1 MEADADRTNKKI
13 TTVCAGRIIA
23 RLHFRLA
30 SGGKVRTLALTF
42 YTMQSLW
49 NDTEAATFG
58 TDPLGQ
64 RVYTSRLLGRNPE
77 LVLHGGGNTS
87 VKVDEKDFFGDSV
100 SLCYVKGSGWD
111 LATIEREGFAPVRM
125 SALLKMAELPAM
137 TDADMVLQQRA
148 AMTNPNAPAASIEAI
163 LHAILPFKFVDHSH
177 ANAISALT
185 CSENGEQRVA
195 ECFGKR
201 VLVLPYVMPGF
212 VLAKQVNEVLKT
224 RDLRKEG
231 IEGIVLLKHG
241 LFTFA
246 DDAKASYE
254 KHIELVTLAEAWLL
268 KRSAGLQPASLPL
281 RAEVPRSID
290 LLALAQIRKAVS
302 VKRGFPQI
310 ARLLNAPD
318 QVAYSGIGDAATR
331 GPLTPDHSI
340 RTKRVPAV
348 IGEDIESGV
357 QKFAD
362 DYSAYFKRHAKAETM
377 LDPAPRFALWQG
389 NGIVCFGDTVKD
401 ANIVADIATHTAK
414 TVALGEATGGWSPL
428 SEQDI
433 FAIEYW
439 ELEQAKLRKGPS
451 RKVHQGK
458 VALVTGCAAGI
469 GFAIAESLA
478 EQGAQVIGLDI
489 DKEITGI
496 MKKIGAIGIVVNL
509 TEDQPV
515 TDAINFAVR
524 EFGGI
529 DIVVSNAGIFPKND
543 YLDVM
548 AQTDWERT
556 IMINLTSHQKLMSK
570 VIPFVKQGIDA
581 SIIFVGSRNFK
592 APGPGASAYSCSKA
606 ALTQLCRVAALELAP
621 HKVRVNIVHP
631 DAVFDTKLWT
641 PEALQKSAA
650 RYGMTV
656 EEYKTKNL
664 MKVEIKS
671 KDIGNMVSAMA
682 SPLFAKVTGA
692 QIPVDGG
699 NDRVI

>member
-1 MEADADRTNKKI
+1 
-13 TTVCAGRIIA
+13 
-23 RLHFRLA
+23 
-30 SGGKVRTLALTF
+30 
-42 YTMQSLW
+42 MQSLW

-58 TDPLGQ
+58 TDLLGQ
-64 RVYTSRLLGRNPE
+64 RVYTSRLLGRNPA

-87 VKVDEKDFFGDSV
+87 VKVTEQDFFGDSV
-100 SLCYVKGSGWD
+100 EICYVKGSGWD
-111 LATIEREGFAPVRM
+111 LTTIERAGFSPVRM
-125 SALLKMAELPAM
+125 AALLKMSQLATMSDE
-137 TDADMVLQQRA
+137 DMVLQQRA

-163 LHAILPFKFVDHSH
+163 LHAILPFRFVDHSH

-185 CSENGEQRVA
+185 CAADGEARTK
-195 ECFGKR
+195 ELFGKR

-212 VLAKQVNEVLKT
+212 MLAKQVFEVLQKT
-224 RDLRKEG
+224 DLRQEG

-254 KHIELVTLAEAWLL
+254 KHIELVTMAEEYLVKKVKADAV
-268 KRSAGLQPASLPL
+268 KAVAS
-281 RAEVPRSID
+281 ED
-290 LLALAQIRKAVS
+290 LMALAKLRQVVSKA
-302 VKRGFPQI
+302 RGFPQI
-310 ARLLNAPD
+310 ARLNASPEAVGYANLPN
-318 QVAYSGIGDAATR
+318 VADFGTR

-340 RTKRVPAV
+340 RTKRAPAF
-348 IGEDIESGV
+348 ISEDIDASV

-362 DYSAYFKRHAKAETM
+362 DYAAYFNRHAKSQTM
-377 LDPAPRFALWQG
+377 LDAAPRFAIWPG
-389 NGIVCFGDTVKD
+389 KGIVSFGDTLKD
-401 ANIVADIATHTAK
+401 AKIVFDIAESTAA
-414 TVALGEATGGWSPL
+414 TVQLGESVGGWEPL
-428 SEQDI
+428 PEKDI
-433 FAIEYW
+433 FEIEYW
-439 ELEQAKLRKGPS
+439 DLEQAKLRKGPA

-478 EQGAQVIGLDI
+478 EQGAQVVGLDI
-489 DKEITGI
+489 DKDIPAI
-496 MKKIGAIGIVVNL
+496 MAKIGGIGIVVNL
-509 TEDQPV
+509 TDDQPV
-515 TDAINFAVR
+515 QDAIDFTVR

-543 YLDVM
+543 HLDMM
-548 AQTDWERT
+548 AQSDWDRT
-556 IMINLTSHQKLMSK
+556 LMINLTSHQKLMNK

-621 HKVRVNIVHP
+621 HKIRVNIVHP

-641 PEALQKSAA
+641 PEALLKSAT
-650 RYGMTV
+650 RYNMTV

>member
-1 MEADADRTNKKI
+1 
-13 TTVCAGRIIA
+13 
-23 RLHFRLA
+23 
-30 SGGKVRTLALTF
+30 
-42 YTMQSLW
+42 MQSLW
-49 NDTEAATFG
+49 NDTEAASFG
-58 TDPLGQ
+58 TDLLGQ
-64 RVYTSRLLGRNPE
+64 RVYTSRLLGRNPA

-87 VKVDEKDFFGDSV
+87 VKVTEQDYFGDSV
-100 SLCYVKGSGWD
+100 EICYVKGSGWD
-111 LATIEREGFAPVRM
+111 LATIERTGFSPVRM
-125 SALLKMAELPAM
+125 AALLKMSQLPTM
-137 TDADMVLQQRA
+137 TDEDMVLQQRA
-148 AMTNPNAPAASIEAI
+148 AMTSPNAPAASIEAI

-185 CSENGEQRVA
+185 CAQDGEARTQ
-195 ECFGKR
+195 ELFGSK
-201 VLVLPYVMPGF
+201 VIVLPYVMPGF
-212 VLAKQVNEVLKT
+212 VLAKQVFEVLQKT
-224 RDLRKEG
+224 DLRKEG

-254 KHIELVTLAEAWLL
+254 KHIELVTKAEEFLAGRAGVSPSQGDAGILPAKENLL
-268 KRSAGLQPASLPL
+268 SLAKL
-281 RAEVPRSID
+281 R
-290 LLALAQIRKAVS
+290 QAVS
-302 VKRGFPQI
+302 KLRGFPQI
-310 ARLLNAPD
+310 ARLNASPEAVGYANLPN
-318 QVAYSGIGDAATR
+318 VAEFGSR

-340 RTKRVPAV
+340 RTKRAPAF
-348 IGEDIESGV
+348 IGEDIDASV
-357 QKFAD
+357 QKFAA
-362 DYSAYFKRHAKAETM
+362 DYAAYFNRHAKGQTM
-377 LDPAPRFALWQG
+377 LDVAPRFAIWPG
-389 NGIVCFGDTVKD
+389 KGIVSFGDTLKD
-401 ANIVADIATHTAK
+401 AKIVFDIAESTAA
-414 TVALGEATGGWSPL
+414 TVQLGESIGGWEPL
-428 SEQDI
+428 PEKDI
-433 FAIEYW
+433 FDIEYW
-439 ELEQAKLRKGPS
+439 DLEQAKLRKGPA

-478 EQGAQVIGLDI
+478 EQGAQVVGLDI
-489 DKEITGI
+489 DKEIPDI

-515 TDAINFAVR
+515 QDAIDFTVR

-543 YLDVM
+543 ALDVM
-548 AQTDWERT
+548 AQTDWDRT
-556 IMINLTSHQKLMSK
+556 LMINLTSHQKLMNK
-570 VIPFVKQGIDA
+570 VIPYVKHSVDG

-621 HKVRVNIVHP
+621 WKIRVNTVHP

-641 PEALQKSAA
+641 PEALAKSAA
-650 RYGMTV
+650 RYNMTV

-664 MKVEIKS
+664 MKVEIRS
-671 KDIGNMVSAMA
+671 KDIGNMVAAMA

>member
-1 MEADADRTNKKI
+1 
-13 TTVCAGRIIA
+13 
-23 RLHFRLA
+23 
-30 SGGKVRTLALTF
+30 
-42 YTMQSLW
+42 MQSLW
-49 NDTEAATFG
+49 NDTEAAIFG
-58 TDPLGQ
+58 TDALGQ
-64 RVYTSRLLGRNPE
+64 RVYSSRLLGRSPE

-87 VKVDEKDFFGDSV
+87 VKVVEKDYFGEDV
-100 SLCYVKGSGWD
+100 DLCYVKGSGWD
-111 LATIEREGFAPVRM
+111 LATIERGGFAPVRM
-125 SALLKMAELPAM
+125 EALLKMAKLPSM
-137 TDADMVLQQRA
+137 SDEDMVLQQRA
-148 AMTNPNAPAASIEAI
+148 AMTSPNAPAASIEAI
-163 LHAILPFKFVDHSH
+163 LHAILPFQFVDHSH

-185 CSENGEQRVA
+185 CAADGEARTK
-195 ECFGKR
+195 ELFGKR

-212 VLAKQVNEVLKT
+212 VLARQVFEVLQNT
-224 RDLRKEG
+224 DLRQEG

-254 KHIELVTLAEAWLL
+254 KHIELVTLAEAFLAE
-268 KRSAGLQPASLPL
+268 KSVAGIPAGKPPATS
-281 RAEVPRSID
+281 
-290 LLALAQIRKAVS
+290 LLALAQLRQLVCKT
-302 VKRGFPQI
+302 RGFPQI
-310 ARLLNAPD
+310 ARLSTSEAALT
-318 QVAYSGIGDAATR
+318 YSSLPNIADCATR

-340 RTKRVPAV
+340 RTKRIPVVLGDDHAA
-348 IGEDIESGV
+348 SV

-362 DYSAYFKRHAKAETM
+362 DYTAYFTRHASGQTM
-377 LDPAPRFALWQG
+377 LDPAPRFAIWPG
-389 NGIVCFGDTVKD
+389 AGIVSFGDTLKD
-401 ANIVADIATHTAK
+401 AKIVADIAESTAA
-414 TVALGEATGGWSPL
+414 TVTLAERTGGWSPL
-428 SEQDI
+428 SEKDI
-433 FAIEYW
+433 FDIEYW
-439 ELEQAKLRKGPS
+439 DLEQAKLRKGPA

-478 EQGAQVIGLDI
+478 EQGAQVVGLDI
-489 DKEITGI
+489 DKEIPAI
-496 MKKIGAIGIVVNL
+496 MAKIGAIGIVVNL

-515 TDAINFAVR
+515 QDAIDFTVR

-543 YLDVM
+543 ALDVM
-548 AQTDWERT
+548 AQNDWDRT
-556 IMINLTSHQKLMSK
+556 IAINLTSHQKLMNK
-570 VIPFVKQGIDA
+570 VIPYVKHSPDG

-621 HKVRVNIVHP
+621 WKIRVNIVHP

-641 PEALQKSAA
+641 PEALAKSAA
-650 RYGMTV
+650 RYNMTV

-664 MKVEIKS
+664 MKVEIRS
-671 KDIGNMVSAMA
+671 KDIGNMVAAMA

>member
-1 MEADADRTNKKI
+1 
-13 TTVCAGRIIA
+13 
-23 RLHFRLA
+23 
-30 SGGKVRTLALTF
+30 
-42 YTMQSLW
+42 
-49 NDTEAATFG
+49 
-58 TDPLGQ
+58 
-64 RVYTSRLLGRNPE
+64 LLGRNPE

-87 VKVDEKDFFGDSV
+87 VKIEERDYFGDPV

-137 TDADMVLQQRA
+137 TDPDMVTQQRV
-148 AMTNPNAPAASIEAI
+148 AMTNPAAPAASVEAI
-163 LHAILPFKFVDHSH
+163 LHAVLPFRFVDHTH

-185 CSENGEQRVA
+185 CHPDAEARVK
-195 ECFGKR
+195 EVYGKR
-201 VLVLPYVMPGF
+201 VLMVPYVMPGF
-212 VLAKQVNEVLKT
+212 VLAKAIYAMIKG

-231 IEGIVLLKHG
+231 IEGMVLLKHG
-241 LFTFA
+241 IFTFD
-246 DDAKASYE
+246 DDARKSYE
-254 KHIELVTLAEAWLL
+254 KMIELVTLAEEWLSKRSGKAKPASAEAKQDFIGLAKLRRIVSL
-268 KRSAGLQPASLPL
+268 KRGVPQIAKLDDSALAAGYASLP
-281 RAEVPRSID
+281 
-290 LLALAQIRKAVS
+290 
-302 VKRGFPQI
+302 G
-310 ARLLNAPD
+310 
-318 QVAYSGIGDAATR
+318 VADFGTR

-340 RTKRVPAV
+340 RTKRAPVV
-348 IGEDIESGV
+348 VGEDMEASV

-362 DYSAYFKRHAKAETM
+362 EYAAYFKKHAKGETM
-377 LDPAPRFALWQG
+377 LDPAPRFALWPG
-389 NGIVCFGDTVKD
+389 HGVVSFGDTLKD
-401 ANIVADIATHTAK
+401 AKIVQDISQHTAG
-414 TVALGEATGGWSPL
+414 TVQLAEKVGRWDPL
-428 SEQDI
+428 PEKDI
-433 FAIEYW
+433 FEIEYW
-439 ELEQAKLRKGPS
+439 DLEQAKLRKGPA

-478 EQGAQVIGLDI
+478 EQGAQVVGLDI
-489 DKEITGI
+489 DKDIPSI
-496 MKKIGAIGIVVNL
+496 MQKIGGIGIVVNL

-515 TDAINFAVR
+515 QDAINFTVR

-529 DIVVSNAGIFPKND
+529 DIVVSNAGIFPKNEH
-543 YLDVM
+543 LDVM
-548 AQTDWERT
+548 AQSDWDRT
-556 IMINLTSHQKLMSK
+556 ISINLTSHQKLMHK
-570 VIPFVKQGIDA
+570 VIPFVKEGLDA

-641 PEALQKSAA
+641 PEALERSAA

-671 KDIGNMVSAMA
+671 KDIGNMVAAMA
-682 SPLFAKVTGA
+682 SPLFGKVTGA

>member
-1 MEADADRTNKKI
+1 
-13 TTVCAGRIIA
+13 
-23 RLHFRLA
+23 
-30 SGGKVRTLALTF
+30 
-42 YTMQSLW
+42 MQSLW
-49 NDTEAATFG
+49 NDQEAATFG
-58 TDPLGQ
+58 TDLLGQ
-64 RVYTSRLLGRNPE
+64 RVYTSRLLGKNPA

-87 VKVDEKDFFGDSV
+87 VKVTEKDYFGDSV
-100 SLCYVKGSGWD
+100 DICYVKGSGWD

-125 SALLKMAELPAM
+125 AALLKMAQLPTM
-137 TDADMVLQQRA
+137 TDEDMVLQQRA

-185 CSENGEQRVA
+185 CAADGEKRTQ
-195 ECFGKR
+195 ELFGKK

-212 VLAKQVNEVLKT
+212 ILAKQVFEVLQKT
-224 RDLRKEG
+224 DLRKEG

-254 KHIELVTLAEAWLL
+254 KHIELVTKAEAYLAS
-268 KRSAGLQPASLPL
+268 KSANPVNPVT
-281 RAEVPRSID
+281 EVKTD
-290 LLALAQIRKAVS
+290 LLALAKLRQLVS
-302 VKRGFPQI
+302 KTRGFSQI
-310 ARLLNAPD
+310 ARL
-318 QVAYSGIGDAATR
+318 STSEAALTYAALPNIADCGAR

-340 RTKRVPAV
+340 RTKRIPAV
-348 IGEDIESGV
+348 LGDDHAASIQTFAASYES
-357 QKFAD
+357 
-362 DYSAYFKRHAKAETM
+362 YFKAHANGQTM
-377 LDPAPRFALWQG
+377 LDAAPRFAVWPG
-389 NGIVCFGDTVKD
+389 NGIVSFGDTLKD
-401 ANIVADIATHTAK
+401 AKIVADIAESTAA
-414 TVALGEATGGWSPL
+414 TVALGERTGGWAPL
-428 SEQDI
+428 SEKDI
-433 FAIEYW
+433 FDIEYW
-439 ELEQAKLRKGPS
+439 DLEQAKLRKGPA

-478 EQGAQVIGLDI
+478 EQGAQVVGLDI
-489 DKEITGI
+489 DKEIPQI
-496 MKKIGAIGIVVNL
+496 MAKIGAIGIVVNL

-515 TDAINFAVR
+515 QDAIDFTVR

-543 YLDVM
+543 ALDVM
-548 AQTDWERT
+548 AQIDWDRT
-556 IMINLTSHQKLMSK
+556 IMINLTSHQKLMNK
-570 VIPFVKQGIDA
+570 VIPFVKHSPDG

-621 HKVRVNIVHP
+621 WKIRVNIVHP

-641 PEALQKSAA
+641 PEALAKSAA
-650 RYGMTV
+650 RYNMTI

-664 MKVEIKS
+664 MKVEIRS
-671 KDIGNMVSAMA
+671 KDIGNMVAAMA

>member
-1 MEADADRTNKKI
+1 
-13 TTVCAGRIIA
+13 
-23 RLHFRLA
+23 
-30 SGGKVRTLALTF
+30 
-42 YTMQSLW
+42 MQSLW

-58 TDPLGQ
+58 TDPLGL

-87 VKVDEKDFFGDSV
+87 VKVTEKDYFGDDV
-100 SLCYVKGSGWD
+100 EICYVKGSGWD
-111 LATIEREGFAPVRM
+111 LATIERAGFAPVRM
-125 SALLKMAELPAM
+125 DALLKMSRLPSM
-137 TDADMVLQQRA
+137 SDEDMVLQQRA

-185 CSENGEQRVA
+185 CAGDGEARTR
-195 ECFGKR
+195 EIFGKR

-212 VLAKQVNEVLKT
+212 VLARQVFEVLQGA
-224 RDLRKEG
+224 DLRKDG
-231 IEGIVLLKHG
+231 IEGIVLMKHG

-246 DDAKASYE
+246 DEAKASYE
-254 KHIELVTLAEAWLL
+254 KHIELVTLAEEYLA
-268 KRSAGLQPASLPL
+268 KKAGPSAATAPQAGKP
-281 RAEVPRSID
+281 D
-290 LLALAQIRKAVS
+290 LMALAKIRQIVS
-302 VKRGFPQI
+302 KTRGFPQI
-310 ARLLNAPD
+310 ARLSTSDAAL
-318 QVAYSGIGDAATR
+318 AYSSLPNIAECGAR

-340 RTKRVPAV
+340 RTKRIPAV
-348 IGEDIESGV
+348 LGDDHTASI

-362 DYSAYFKRHAKAETM
+362 DYAAYFTRHASGQTM
-377 LDPAPRFALWQG
+377 LDPAPRFAIWPGQG
-389 NGIVCFGDTVKD
+389 VVSFGDTLKD
-401 ANIVADIATHTAK
+401 ARIVADIAESTAA
-414 TVALGEATGGWSPL
+414 TVALAERTGGWVPL
-428 SEQDI
+428 GEKEI
-433 FAIEYW
+433 FDIEYW
-439 ELEQAKLRKGPS
+439 DLEQAKLRKGPA

-478 EQGAQVIGLDI
+478 EQGAQVVGLDI
-489 DKEITGI
+489 DKDIPSI
-496 MKKIGAIGIVVNL
+496 MAKIGAIGIVVNL

-515 TDAINFAVR
+515 QDAIDFTVR

-543 YLDVM
+543 NLDVM
-548 AQTDWERT
+548 AQGDWDRT
-556 IMINLTSHQKLMSK
+556 ISINLTSHQKLMNK
-570 VIPFVKQGIDA
+570 VIPYLKQGVDG

-621 HKVRVNIVHP
+621 WKIRVNIVHP

-641 PEALQKSAA
+641 PEALAKSAA
-650 RYGMTV
+650 RYNMTV

-664 MKVEIKS
+664 MKVEIRS

-682 SPLFAKVTGA
+682 GPLFAKVTGA

>member
-1 MEADADRTNKKI
+1 
-13 TTVCAGRIIA
+13 
-23 RLHFRLA
+23 
-30 SGGKVRTLALTF
+30 
-42 YTMQSLW
+42 MQSLW
-49 NDTEAATFG
+49 NDQEAATFG

-64 RVYTSRLLGRNPE
+64 RVYASRLLGRNPA

-87 VKVDEKDFFGDSV
+87 VKVTEKDYFGDQV
-100 SLCYVKGSGWD
+100 ELCYVKGSGWD
-111 LATIEREGFAPVRM
+111 LATIERAGFSPVRM
-125 SALLKMAELPAM
+125 EALIKMSKLATM
-137 TDADMVLQQRA
+137 SDGDMVLQQRA

-185 CSENGEQRVA
+185 CAKDGEARTK
-195 ECFGKR
+195 ELFGKR

-212 VLAKQVNEVLKT
+212 VLARQVHEVLQGT
-224 RDLRKEG
+224 DLRKEG
-231 IEGIVLLKHG
+231 IEGIVLLRHG

-254 KHIELVTLAEAWLL
+254 KHIDLVTMAEEYLAKKGA
-268 KRSAGLQPASLPL
+268 KPAQ
-281 RAEVPRSID
+281 ADANED
-290 LLALAQIRKAVS
+290 LMALAKLRKAVS
-302 VKRGFPQI
+302 KARGFAQI
-310 ARLLNAPD
+310 ARLNASSNAVGYANIAN
-318 QVAYSGIGDAATR
+318 VADFGTR

-340 RTKRVPAV
+340 RTKRAPAF
-348 IGEDIESGV
+348 IGADIDASV

-362 DYSAYFKRHAKAETM
+362 NYAAYFNRHAKGQTM
-377 LDPAPRFALWQG
+377 LDPAPRFAIWPGQ
-389 NGIVCFGDTVKD
+389 GIVSFGDTLKD
-401 ANIVADIATHTAK
+401 AKVVADIAESTAA
-414 TVALGEATGGWSPL
+414 TVQLGESTGGWAPL
-428 SEQDI
+428 DEKDI
-433 FAIEYW
+433 FEIEYW
-439 ELEQAKLRKGPS
+439 DLEQAKLRKGPA

-478 EQGAQVIGLDI
+478 EQGAQVVGLDI
-489 DKEITGI
+489 DKDIPAI
-496 MKKIGAIGIVVNL
+496 MAKIGAAGIVVNL

-515 TDAINFAVR
+515 QDAIDFTVR

-543 YLDVM
+543 NLDVM
-548 AQTDWERT
+548 AQTDWDRT
-556 IMINLTSHQKLMSK
+556 IMINLTSHQKLMNK
-570 VIPFVKQGIDA
+570 VIPFVKQGVDA
-581 SIIFVGSRNFK
+581 SITFVGSRNFK

-641 PEALQKSAA
+641 PEALQKSAV

-656 EEYKTKNL
+656 DEYKTKNL

>member
-1 MEADADRTNKKI
+1 
-13 TTVCAGRIIA
+13 
-23 RLHFRLA
+23 
-30 SGGKVRTLALTF
+30 
-42 YTMQSLW
+42 MQSLW

-64 RVYTSRLLGRNPE
+64 RVYTSRLLGRNPA

-87 VKVDEKDFFGDSV
+87 VKVDEKDFFGEPV

-111 LATIEREGFAPVRM
+111 LATIERAGFAPVRM
-125 SALLKMAELPAM
+125 EALIKMSKLATM
-137 TDADMVLQQRA
+137 SDSDMVLQQRA
-148 AMTNPNAPAASIEAI
+148 AMTDPNAPAASIEAI

-185 CSENGEQRVA
+185 CAADGEARVK
-195 ECFGKR
+195 EVFGKR

-212 VLAKQVNEVLKT
+212 VLAKQVHEAMTKA
-224 RDLRKEG
+224 DLRKDG

-254 KHIELVTLAEAWLL
+254 KHIELVTLAEDWLSKVARVSDAQPPVEAQPDL
-268 KRSAGLQPASLPL
+268 TGLATM
-281 RAEVPRSID
+281 RR
-290 LLALAQIRKAVS
+290 AVS
-302 VKRGFPQI
+302 KERGVPVI
-310 ARLLNAPD
+310 AKLNASPD
-318 QVAYSGIGDAATR
+318 AVAYSARLGVADHGCR

-340 RTKRVPAV
+340 RTKRIPAV
-348 IGEDIESGV
+348 IESGNIAGSIS
-357 QKFAD
+357 KYAD
-362 DYSAYFKRHAKAETM
+362 DYRAYFERNKSDGHTM
-377 LDPAPRFALWQG
+377 LDPAPRFVIWPGQG
-389 NGIVCFGDTVKD
+389 IASFGASKPEAGI
-401 ANIVADIATHTAK
+401 IADIAEATHQ
-414 TVALGEATGGWSPL
+414 TVALAERVGKWEPL
-428 SEQDI
+428 SEKDI
-433 FAIEYW
+433 FEIEYW
-439 ELEQAKLRKGPS
+439 ELEQAKLKKGPA

-478 EQGAQVIGLDI
+478 EQGAQVVGLDI
-489 DKEITGI
+489 DKDIPEI
-496 MKKIGAIGIVVNL
+496 MKKIGGIGIVVNL
-509 TEDQPV
+509 TEDKPV
-515 TDAINFAVR
+515 QDAIEFTVR

-543 YLDVM
+543 NLDVM
-548 AQTDWERT
+548 AQTDWDRT
-556 IMINLTSHQKLMSK
+556 ISINLTSHQKLMNK
-570 VIPFVKQGIDA
+570 VIPFVKLGIDA

-641 PEALQKSAA
+641 PEALEKSAA
-650 RYGMTV
+650 RYGMAV
-656 EEYKTKNL
+656 DEYKTKNL

-671 KDIGNMVSAMA
+671 KDIGNMVAAMA

>member
-1 MEADADRTNKKI
+1 
-13 TTVCAGRIIA
+13 
-23 RLHFRLA
+23 
-30 SGGKVRTLALTF
+30 
-42 YTMQSLW
+42 MQSLW
-49 NDTEAATFG
+49 NDQEAATFG
-58 TDPLGQ
+58 TDLLGQ
-64 RVYTSRLLGRNPE
+64 RVYTSRLLGRNPA

-87 VKVDEKDFFGDSV
+87 VKVTEQDFFGDSV
-100 SLCYVKGSGWD
+100 DLCYVKGSGWD
-111 LATIEREGFAPVRM
+111 LATIERAGFSPVRM
-125 SALLKMAELPAM
+125 AALLKMSQLATMSDE
-137 TDADMVLQQRA
+137 DMVLQQRA

-163 LHAILPFKFVDHSH
+163 LHAILPFRFVDHSH

-185 CSENGEQRVA
+185 CAADGEARVK
-195 ECFGKR
+195 ELYGKR
-201 VLVLPYVMPGF
+201 VIIVPYVMPGF
-212 VLAKQVNEVLKT
+212 ILAKTIAELIAG
-224 RDLRKEG
+224 RDLKKEG
-231 IEGIVLLKHG
+231 IQGMVLLKHG
-241 LFTFA
+241 LFTFD
-246 DDAKASYE
+246 DDARKSYE
-254 KHIELVTLAEAWLL
+254 LHIEMVTMAEEYLE
-268 KRSAGLQPASLPL
+268 RSAGTLARSSERTGVSALPS
-281 RAEVPRSID
+281 ED
-290 LLALAQIRKAVS
+290 LMALAKLRQAVS
-302 VKRGFPQI
+302 KVRGVPQI
-310 ARLLNAPD
+310 ARINASPEAVGYANLPN
-318 QVAYSGIGDAATR
+318 VAEFGTR

-340 RTKRVPAV
+340 RTKRAPAF
-348 IGEDIESGV
+348 IGEDIDASV

-362 DYSAYFKRHAKAETM
+362 DYAAYFNRHAKGQTM
-377 LDPAPRFALWQG
+377 LDPAPRFAIWPG
-389 NGIVCFGDTVKD
+389 KGIVSFGDTLKD
-401 ANIVADIATHTAK
+401 AKIVADIAESTAA
-414 TVALGEATGGWSPL
+414 TVQLGERVGGWEPL
-428 SEQDI
+428 PEKDI
-433 FAIEYW
+433 FEIEYW
-439 ELEQAKLRKGPS
+439 DLEQAKLRKGPA

-478 EQGAQVIGLDI
+478 EQGAQVVGLDI
-489 DKEITGI
+489 DKDIPEI
-496 MKKIGAIGIVVNL
+496 MKKIGGIGIVVNL
-509 TEDQPV
+509 TEDKPV
-515 TDAINFAVR
+515 QDAIDFTVR

-543 YLDVM
+543 HLDAM
-548 AQTDWERT
+548 AQTDWDRT
-556 IMINLTSHQKLMSK
+556 LMINLTSHQKLMSK

-621 HKVRVNIVHP
+621 HQIRVNIVHP

-641 PEALQKSAA
+641 PEALLKSAT

>member
-1 MEADADRTNKKI
+1 
-13 TTVCAGRIIA
+13 
-23 RLHFRLA
+23 
-30 SGGKVRTLALTF
+30 
-42 YTMQSLW
+42 MQSLW
-49 NDTEAATFG
+49 NDQEAAQYN
-58 TDPLGQ
+58 DALGL
-64 RVYTSRLLGRNPE
+64 RVYTSRLLGKNPE

-87 VKVDEKDFFGDSV
+87 VKIDEKDFFGDSV

-111 LATIEREGFAPVRM
+111 LATIEREGFAPVRI
-125 SALLKMAELPAM
+125 SALLKMAELPTM
-137 TDADMVLQQRA
+137 TDSDMVLQQRA

-185 CSENGEQRVA
+185 CSNDGEKRVA
-195 ECFGKR
+195 DCFGER

-212 VLAKQVNEVLKT
+212 VLAKQVHEVLKT
-224 RDLRKEG
+224 RDLRAEG

-246 DDAKASYE
+246 DDAKTSYE
-254 KHIELVTLAEAWLL
+254 KHIELVTVAEEFLAKQA
-268 KRSAGLQPASLPL
+268 KPQAAGVDAKL
-281 RAEVPRSID
+281 D
-290 LLALAQIRKAVS
+290 LLALAKLRKAVS
-302 VKRGFPQI
+302 TKRGVAQV

-318 QVAYSGIGDAATR
+318 QVAYASIGDAGTR

-340 RTKRVPAV
+340 RTKRIPAV
-348 IGEDIESGV
+348 IGEDIDAGV
-357 QKFAD
+357 QQFAD
-362 DYSAYFKRHAKAETM
+362 DYAAYFKRNAKDETM

-389 NGIVCFGDTVKD
+389 HGIVAFGDTVKD

-414 TVALGEATGGWSPL
+414 TVALGEATGGWAPL

-439 ELEQAKLRKGPS
+439 ELEQAKLRKGPA

-478 EQGAQVIGLDI
+478 EQGAQVVGLDI
-489 DKEITGI
+489 DKDIPEI
-496 MKKIGAIGIVVNL
+496 MKKIGGIGIVVNL

-515 TDAINFAVR
+515 TDAINFTVR

-548 AQTDWERT
+548 AQPDWDRT
-556 IMINLTSHQKLMSK
+556 IMINLTSHQKLMNK
-570 VIPFVKQGIDA
+570 VVPFVKQGIDA

-621 HKVRVNIVHP
+621 NKVRVNIVHP

-641 PEALQKSAA
+641 PEALAKSAA

-671 KDIGNMVSAMA
+671 KDIGNMVAAMA

>member
-1 MEADADRTNKKI
+1 
-13 TTVCAGRIIA
+13 
-23 RLHFRLA
+23 
-30 SGGKVRTLALTF
+30 
-42 YTMQSLW
+42 
-49 NDTEAATFG
+49 
-58 TDPLGQ
+58 
-64 RVYTSRLLGRNPE
+64 LLRQG
-77 LVLHGGGNTS
+77 
-87 VKVDEKDFFGDSV
+87 F
-100 SLCYVKGSGWD
+100 SGWD
-111 LATIEREGFAPVRM
+111 LATIERAGFSPVRM
-125 SALLKMAELPAM
+125 AALLKMSQLSTMSDE
-137 TDADMVLQQRA
+137 DMVLQQRA

-163 LHAILPFKFVDHSH
+163 LHAILPFRFVDHSH

-185 CSENGEQRVA
+185 CAADGEARTKA
-195 ECFGKR
+195 LFGKR

-212 VLAKQVNEVLKT
+212 VLAKQVHEVLQKT
-224 RDLRKEG
+224 DLRKEG

-254 KHIELVTLAEAWLL
+254 KHIELVTMAEEYLGSRKGKAGP
-268 KRSAGLQPASLPL
+268 SAAAALGGPSALP
-281 RAEVPRSID
+281 STD
-290 LLALAQIRKAVS
+290 LLALAKLRQVVSKA
-302 VKRGFPQI
+302 RGFPQI
-310 ARLLNAPD
+310 ARLNASPEAVGYASRD
-318 QVAYSGIGDAATR
+318 GVADYGTR

-340 RTKRVPAV
+340 RTKRAPAF
-348 IGEDIESGV
+348 IGEDIDASV

-362 DYSAYFKRHAKAETM
+362 DYAAYFNRHAKGQTM
-377 LDPAPRFALWQG
+377 LDAAPRFAIWPG
-389 NGIVCFGDTVKD
+389 KGIVSFGDTLKD
-401 ANIVADIATHTAK
+401 AKIVADIAESTAA
-414 TVALGEATGGWSPL
+414 TVQLGEAVGGWEPL
-428 SEQDI
+428 PEKDI
-433 FAIEYW
+433 FEIEYW
-439 ELEQAKLRKGPS
+439 DLEQAKLRKGPA

-478 EQGAQVIGLDI
+478 EQGAQVVGLDI
-489 DKEITGI
+489 DKDIPEI
-496 MKKIGAIGIVVNL
+496 MAKIGGIGIVVNL

-515 TDAINFAVR
+515 QDAIDFTVR

-543 YLDVM
+543 HLDMM
-548 AQTDWERT
+548 AQTDWDRT
-556 IMINLTSHQKLMSK
+556 LMINLTSHQKLMNK

-621 HKVRVNIVHP
+621 HKIRVNIVHP

-641 PEALQKSAA
+641 PEALLKSAT
-650 RYGMTV
+650 RYNMTV

>member
-1 MEADADRTNKKI
+1 
-13 TTVCAGRIIA
+13 
-23 RLHFRLA
+23 
-30 SGGKVRTLALTF
+30 
-42 YTMQSLW
+42 MQSLW

-64 RVYTSRLLGRNPE
+64 RVYTSRLLGRNPA

-87 VKVDEKDFFGDSV
+87 VKTEEKDFFGDPV

-125 SALLKMAELPAM
+125 SALLKMAELPTM
-137 TDADMVLQQRA
+137 TDSDMVLQQRA

-177 ANAISALT
+177 ANAIAALT
-185 CSENGEQRVA
+185 CAKDGEQRVVD
-195 ECFGKR
+195 CFGKR

-212 VLAKQVNEVLKT
+212 VLAKQVHEAMKKH
-224 RDLRKEG
+224 DLRAG
-231 IEGIVLLKHG
+231 NIEGIVLLKHG

-246 DDAKASYE
+246 DDAKTSYE
-254 KHIELVTLAEAWLL
+254 KHIELVTVAEEFLARKA
-268 KRSAGLQPASLPL
+268 KAQASGVEPKN
-281 RAEVPRSID
+281 D
-290 LLALAQIRKAVS
+290 LLALAKLRKAVS
-302 VKRGFPQI
+302 AKRGAAQV
-310 ARLLNAPD
+310 ARLLSSPD
-318 QVAYSGIGDAATR
+318 QVAYACIGDAAVR

-348 IGEDIESGV
+348 IGEDIAAGV
-357 QKFAD
+357 QQYAD
-362 DYSAYFKRHAKAETM
+362 DYAAYFKRNAKAETM
-377 LDPAPRFALWQG
+377 LDPAPRFALWKDH
-389 NGIVCFGDTVKD
+389 GIVCFGDTVKD
-401 ANIVADIATHTAK
+401 ANIVADIAAATAA
-414 TVALGEATGGWSPL
+414 TVALGEATGGWAPL

-439 ELEQAKLRKGPS
+439 ELEQAKLKKGPA

-478 EQGAQVIGLDI
+478 EQGAQVVGLDI
-489 DKEITGI
+489 DKDIPAI
-496 MKKIGAIGIVVNL
+496 MAKIGGIGIVVNL

-515 TDAINFAVR
+515 QDAIDFTVR

-543 YLDVM
+543 NLDVM
-548 AQTDWERT
+548 AQTDWDRT
-556 IMINLTSHQKLMSK
+556 IMINLTSHQKLMNK

-606 ALTQLCRVAALELAP
+606 ALTQLCRVASLELAP

-641 PEALQKSAA
+641 PEALEKSAA

-671 KDIGNMVSAMA
+671 KDIGNMVAAMA

>member
-1 MEADADRTNKKI
+1 
-13 TTVCAGRIIA
+13 
-23 RLHFRLA
+23 
-30 SGGKVRTLALTF
+30 
-42 YTMQSLW
+42 MQSLW
-49 NDTEAATFG
+49 NDTEAATYG

-87 VKVDEKDFFGDSV
+87 VKADEKDFFGEAV

-111 LATIEREGFAPVRM
+111 LATIEREGFSPVRM

-177 ANAISALT
+177 ASAIAALT
-185 CSENGEQRVA
+185 CSKNGEQRVE

-212 VLAKQVNEVLKT
+212 VLARQVYDVLKT

-246 DDAKASYE
+246 DDAKGSYE
-254 KHIELVTLAEAWLL
+254 KHIELVTMAEEYLTRL
-268 KRSAGLQPASLPL
+268 SSSRNNDTPVVASGSTTTG
-281 RAEVPRSID
+281 VSS
-290 LLALAQIRKAVS
+290 LLALAHIRKAVS
-302 VKRGFPQI
+302 AKRGFPQI
-310 ARLLNAPD
+310 ARLLDAPD
-318 QVAYSGIGDAATR
+318 QIAYADIGDAAVR

-348 IGEDIESGV
+348 IGEDIEAGV
-357 QKFAD
+357 QKFSAD
-362 DYSAYFKRHAKAETM
+362 YAAYFKRHAQAETM
-377 LDPAPRFALWQG
+377 LDPAPRFALWKK

-414 TVALGEATGGWSPL
+414 TVTLGEATGGWAPL

-489 DKEITGI
+489 DKEIPGI
-496 MKKIGAIGIVVNL
+496 MKKIGAVGFVVNL
-509 TEDQPV
+509 TDDQPV
-515 TDAINFAVR
+515 TDAINYAVR

-543 YLDVM
+543 HLDMM
-548 AQTDWERT
+548 AQTDWDRT
-556 IMINLTSHQKLMSK
+556 IMINLTSHQKLMNK

-606 ALTQLCRVAALELAP
+606 ALTQLCRVAAMELAP

-671 KDIGNMVSAMA
+671 KDIGNMVAAMA
-682 SPLFAKVTGA
+682 SPLFSKVTGA

>member
-1 MEADADRTNKKI
+1 MK
-13 TTVCAGRIIA
+13 
-23 RLHFRLA
+23 
-30 SGGKVRTLALTF
+30 
-42 YTMQSLW
+42 SLW

-64 RVYTSRLLGRNPE
+64 RVYTSRLLGRNPD

-87 VKVDEKDFFGDSV
+87 VKVDEKDFFGSPV
-100 SLCYVKGSGWD
+100 RLCYVKGSGWD
-111 LATIEREGFAPVRM
+111 LATIERGGFAPVRM
-125 SALLKMAELPAM
+125 DALIKMAELKTM
-137 TDADMVLQQRA
+137 SDSDMVLQQRV
-148 AMTNPNAPAASIEAI
+148 AMTDPNAPAASIEAI

-185 CSENGEQRVA
+185 CAKDGEARVK
-195 ECFGKR
+195 EVFGNR

-212 VLAKQVNEVLKT
+212 VLAKQVHEAMQKI
-224 RDLRKEG
+224 DLRKEG

-246 DDAKASYE
+246 DDAKSSYE
-254 KHIELVTLAEAWLL
+254 KHVELVTMAEEWLG
-268 KRSAGLQPASLPL
+268 KAGTPARLESTEN
-281 RAEVPRSID
+281 RTGVSD
-290 LLALAQIRKAVS
+290 LLALAALRRAVS
-302 VKRGFPQI
+302 KARGVPVI
-310 ARLLNAPD
+310 AKLNSTPEAVGYSNSSG
-318 QVAYSGIGDAATR
+318 VADFGTR

-340 RTKRVPAV
+340 RTKRAPAC
-348 IGEDIESGV
+348 IAGDDIEGSIA
-357 QKFAD
+357 KFAA
-362 DYSAYFKRHAKAETM
+362 DYKAYFDRNKSDGHMM
-377 LDPAPRFALWQG
+377 LDPAPRFVIWPGRGL
-389 NGIVCFGDTVKD
+389 VSFG
-401 ANIVADIATHTAK
+401 ANKTEAGVVADIAEATHK
-414 TVALGEATGGWSPL
+414 TVALAEAAGRWEPL
-428 SEQDI
+428 SEKEI
-433 FAIEYW
+433 FEIEYW
-439 ELEQAKLRKGPS
+439 DLEQAKLRKGPA

-478 EQGAQVIGLDI
+478 EQGAQVVGLDI
-489 DKEITGI
+489 DKDIPEI

-509 TEDQPV
+509 TEDQAV
-515 TDAINFAVR
+515 QDAIEFAVR

-543 YLDVM
+543 NLDVM
-548 AQTDWERT
+548 AQTDWDRT
-556 IMINLTSHQKLMSK
+556 ISINLTSHQKLMNK
-570 VIPFVKQGIDA
+570 VIPFVKLGVDA

-641 PEALQKSAA
+641 PEALEKSAA

-656 EEYKTKNL
+656 DEYKTKNL

-671 KDIGNMVSAMA
+671 KDIGNMVAAMA

>member
-1 MEADADRTNKKI
+1 
-13 TTVCAGRIIA
+13 
-23 RLHFRLA
+23 
-30 SGGKVRTLALTF
+30 
-42 YTMQSLW
+42 MQSLW
-49 NDTEAATFG
+49 NDSEAATFG
-58 TDPLGQ
+58 NDPLGQ

-87 VKVDEKDFFGDSV
+87 VKVTEKDFFGDSV
-100 SLCYVKGSGWD
+100 DLCYVKGSGWD
-111 LATIEREGFAPVRM
+111 LATIERAGFSPVRQEALIKM
-125 SALLKMAELPAM
+125 SKLATMSDE
-137 TDADMVLQQRA
+137 DMVLQQRA

-185 CSENGEQRVA
+185 CSADGEARVK
-195 ECFGKR
+195 EIYGNR
-201 VLVLPYVMPGF
+201 VIIVPYVMPGF
-212 VLAKQVNEVLKT
+212 ILAKTIADLIAG
-224 RDLRKEG
+224 RDLKKEG
-231 IEGIVLLKHG
+231 IQGMVLLKHG
-241 LFTFA
+241 LFTFD
-246 DDAKASYE
+246 DDARKSYE
-254 KHIELVTLAEAWLL
+254 LHIEMVTQAEEYLAKKAG
-268 KRSAGLQPASLPL
+268 SAAKAAA
-281 RAEVPRSID
+281 AEVKPD
-290 LLALAQIRKAVS
+290 LMALAKLRQVVS
-302 VKRGFPQI
+302 KKRGFPQI
-310 ARLLNAPD
+310 ARLSTSAAAVTYSTLPN
-318 QVAYSGIGDAATR
+318 VADSGAR

-340 RTKRVPAV
+340 RTKRIPAV
-348 IGEDIESGV
+348 LGEDHDASV

-362 DYSAYFKRHAKAETM
+362 DYAAYFTKHANGQTM
-377 LDPAPRFALWQG
+377 LDAAPRFAIWPN
-389 NGIVCFGDTVKD
+389 NGVVSFGDTLKD
-401 ANIVADIATHTAK
+401 ANIVADISESTAATVTLA
-414 TVALGEATGGWSPL
+414 EQTGGWQPL
-428 SEQDI
+428 SDKDI
-433 FAIEYW
+433 FEIEYW
-439 ELEQAKLRKGPS
+439 DLEQAKLRKGPA

-478 EQGAQVIGLDI
+478 EQGAQVVGLDI
-489 DKEITGI
+489 DKDIPEI

-515 TDAINFAVR
+515 QDAIDFAVR

-543 YLDVM
+543 PLDTMV
-548 AQTDWERT
+548 QTDWDRT
-556 IMINLTSHQKLMSK
+556 LMINLTSHQKLMNK
-570 VIPFVKQGIDA
+570 VIPYVKQGIDA

-621 HKVRVNIVHP
+621 HKIRVNIVHP

-641 PEALQKSAA
+641 PEALLKSAT
-650 RYGMTV
+650 RYNMTV

>member
-1 MEADADRTNKKI
+1 
-13 TTVCAGRIIA
+13 
-23 RLHFRLA
+23 
-30 SGGKVRTLALTF
+30 
-42 YTMQSLW
+42 MQSLW
-49 NDTEAATFG
+49 NHQEAATFG
-58 TDPLGQ
+58 TDALGQ
-64 RVYTSRLLGRNPE
+64 RVYTSRLLGKNPA

-87 VKVDEKDFFGDSV
+87 VKVTEKDYFGDSV
-100 SLCYVKGSGWD
+100 DICYVKGSGWD

-125 SALLKMAELPAM
+125 AALLKMAQLPSM
-137 TDADMVLQQRA
+137 TDEDMVLQQRA

-185 CSENGEQRVA
+185 CAKDGEARTK
-195 ECFGKR
+195 ELFGSK

-212 VLAKQVNEVLKT
+212 VLAKQVFEVLQKT
-224 RDLRKEG
+224 DLRKEG

-254 KHIELVTLAEAWLL
+254 KHIELVAKAEEFLATKAKHCSKDEPFEET
-268 KRSAGLQPASLPL
+268 R
-281 RAEVPRSID
+281 I
-290 LLALAQIRKAVS
+290 QIRLMELAKLRQLVS
-302 VKRGFPQI
+302 KTRGFPQI
-310 ARLLNAPD
+310 ARLSMSA
-318 QVAYSGIGDAATR
+318 DALTYAALPNIADCGAR

-340 RTKRVPAV
+340 RTKRIPAV
-348 IGEDIESGV
+348 LGDDHAASIQTFAANYES
-357 QKFAD
+357 
-362 DYSAYFKRHAKAETM
+362 YFKAHANGQTM
-377 LDPAPRFALWQG
+377 LDAAPRFAVWPG
-389 NGIVCFGDTVKD
+389 NGIVSFGDTLKD
-401 ANIVADIATHTAK
+401 AKIVADIAESTAA
-414 TVALGEATGGWSPL
+414 TVALGERTGGWAPL
-428 SEQDI
+428 SEKDI
-433 FAIEYW
+433 FDIEYW
-439 ELEQAKLRKGPS
+439 DLEQAKLRKGPA

-478 EQGAQVIGLDI
+478 EQGAQVVGLDI
-489 DKEITGI
+489 DKEIPQI
-496 MKKIGAIGIVVNL
+496 MAKIGAIGIVVNL

-515 TDAINFAVR
+515 QDAIDFTVR

-543 YLDVM
+543 ALDVM
-548 AQTDWERT
+548 AQTDWDRT
-556 IMINLTSHQKLMSK
+556 LMINLTSHQKLMNK
-570 VIPFVKQGIDA
+570 VIPFVKHSPDG

-621 HKVRVNIVHP
+621 WKIRVNIVHP

-641 PEALQKSAA
+641 PEALAKSAA
-650 RYGMTV
+650 RYNMTV

-664 MKVEIKS
+664 MKVEIRS
-671 KDIGNMVSAMA
+671 KDIGNMVAAMA

>member
-1 MEADADRTNKKI
+1 
-13 TTVCAGRIIA
+13 
-23 RLHFRLA
+23 
-30 SGGKVRTLALTF
+30 
-42 YTMQSLW
+42 MQSLW
-49 NDTEAATFG
+49 NDQEAATFG
-58 TDPLGQ
+58 TDLLGQ
-64 RVYTSRLLGRNPE
+64 RVYTSRLLGRNPA

-87 VKVDEKDFFGDSV
+87 VKVTEQDFFGDSV
-100 SLCYVKGSGWD
+100 DLCYVKGSGWD
-111 LATIEREGFAPVRM
+111 LATIERAGFSPVRM
-125 SALLKMAELPAM
+125 EALLKMSKLATMSDE
-137 TDADMVLQQRA
+137 DMVLQQRA

-185 CSENGEQRVA
+185 CNADGEARVK
-195 ECFGKR
+195 EIYGKC
-201 VLVLPYVMPGF
+201 VIIVPYVMPGF
-212 VLAKQVNEVLKT
+212 ILAKTIADLIAG

-231 IEGIVLLKHG
+231 IQGMVLLKHG
-241 LFTFA
+241 LFTFD
-246 DDAKASYE
+246 DDARKSYE
-254 KHIELVTLAEAWLL
+254 LHVEMVTMAEDYLA
-268 KRSAGLQPASLPL
+268 KRSATVPVADQSPASETL
-281 RAEVPRSID
+281 D
-290 LLALAQIRKAVS
+290 LLSLAKLRQAVS
-302 VKRGFPQI
+302 KRRGFPQI
-310 ARLLNAPD
+310 ARLNASPEAVGYANLAT
-318 QVAYSGIGDAATR
+318 VAEFGTR

-340 RTKRVPAV
+340 RTKRAPAF
-348 IGEDIESGV
+348 IAADLDASV
-357 QKFAD
+357 QQYAD
-362 DYSAYFKRHAKAETM
+362 DYAAYFTRHASGQTM
-377 LDPAPRFALWQG
+377 LDPAPRFAIWPNHG
-389 NGIVCFGDTVKD
+389 VVSFGDTLKD
-401 ANIVADIATHTAK
+401 AKIVADIAESTAA
-414 TVALGEATGGWSPL
+414 TVQLGESVGGWEPL
-428 SEQDI
+428 PEKDI
-433 FAIEYW
+433 FEIEYW
-439 ELEQAKLRKGPS
+439 DLEQAKLRKGPA

-478 EQGAQVIGLDI
+478 EQGAQVVGLDI
-489 DKEITGI
+489 DKDIPDI
-496 MKKIGAIGIVVNL
+496 MKKIGGIGIVVNL
-509 TEDQPV
+509 TEDKPV
-515 TDAINFAVR
+515 QDAIDFTVR

-543 YLDVM
+543 HLDAM
-548 AQTDWERT
+548 AQTDWDRT
-556 IMINLTSHQKLMSK
+556 IMINLTSHQKLMNK

-621 HKVRVNIVHP
+621 NKIRVNIVHP

-641 PEALQKSAA
+641 PEALQKSAT

>member
-1 MEADADRTNKKI
+1 
-13 TTVCAGRIIA
+13 
-23 RLHFRLA
+23 
-30 SGGKVRTLALTF
+30 
-42 YTMQSLW
+42 MQSLW

-58 TDPLGQ
+58 TDLLGQ
-64 RVYTSRLLGRNPE
+64 RVYTSRLLGRNPA

-87 VKVDEKDFFGDSV
+87 VKVTEQDFFGDSV
-100 SLCYVKGSGWD
+100 EICYVKGSGWD
-111 LATIEREGFAPVRM
+111 LTTIERAGFSPVRM
-125 SALLKMAELPAM
+125 AALLKMSQLATMSDE
-137 TDADMVLQQRA
+137 DMVLQQRA

-163 LHAILPFKFVDHSH
+163 LHAILPFRFVDHSH

-185 CSENGEQRVA
+185 CAADGEARTK
-195 ECFGKR
+195 ELFGKR

-212 VLAKQVNEVLKT
+212 MLAKQVFEVLQKT
-224 RDLRKEG
+224 DLRQEG

-254 KHIELVTLAEAWLL
+254 KHIELVTMAEEYLVKKVKADAV
-268 KRSAGLQPASLPL
+268 KAVAS
-281 RAEVPRSID
+281 ED
-290 LLALAQIRKAVS
+290 LMALAKLRQVVSKA
-302 VKRGFPQI
+302 RGFPQI
-310 ARLLNAPD
+310 ARLNASPEAVGYANLPN
-318 QVAYSGIGDAATR
+318 VADFGTR

-340 RTKRVPAV
+340 RTKRAPAF
-348 IGEDIESGV
+348 ISEDIDASV

-362 DYSAYFKRHAKAETM
+362 DYAAYFNRHAKSQTM
-377 LDPAPRFALWQG
+377 LDAAPRFAIWPG
-389 NGIVCFGDTVKD
+389 KGIVSFGDTLKD
-401 ANIVADIATHTAK
+401 AKIVFDIAESTAA
-414 TVALGEATGGWSPL
+414 TVQLGESVGGWEPL
-428 SEQDI
+428 PEKDI
-433 FAIEYW
+433 FEIEYW
-439 ELEQAKLRKGPS
+439 DLEQAKLRKGPA

-478 EQGAQVIGLDI
+478 EQGAQVVGLDI
-489 DKEITGI
+489 DKDIPAI
-496 MKKIGAIGIVVNL
+496 MAKIGGIGIVVNL

-515 TDAINFAVR
+515 QDAIDFTVR

-543 YLDVM
+543 HLDMM
-548 AQTDWERT
+548 AQSDWDRT
-556 IMINLTSHQKLMSK
+556 LMINLTSHQKLMNK

-621 HKVRVNIVHP
+621 HKIRVNIVHP

-641 PEALQKSAA
+641 PEALLKSAT
-650 RYGMTV
+650 RYNMTV

>member
-1 MEADADRTNKKI
+1 
-13 TTVCAGRIIA
+13 
-23 RLHFRLA
+23 
-30 SGGKVRTLALTF
+30 
-42 YTMQSLW
+42 MQSLW
-49 NDTEAATFG
+49 NDTEAASFG
-58 TDPLGQ
+58 TDLLGQ
-64 RVYTSRLLGRNPE
+64 RVYTSRLLGRNPA

-87 VKVDEKDFFGDSV
+87 VKVTEQDFFGELV
-100 SLCYVKGSGWD
+100 ELCYVKGSGWD
-111 LATIEREGFAPVRM
+111 LATIERAGFSPVRQTALIKM
-125 SALLKMAELPAM
+125 SKLATMSDE
-137 TDADMVLQQRA
+137 DMVLQQRA

-163 LHAILPFKFVDHSH
+163 LHAILPFRFVDHSH

-185 CSENGEQRVA
+185 CAADGEKRTQ
-195 ECFGKR
+195 ELFGKK

-212 VLAKQVNEVLKT
+212 VLAKQVFEVLQKT
-224 RDLRKEG
+224 DLRKEG

-254 KHIELVTLAEAWLL
+254 KHIELVTKAEEWLG
-268 KRSAGLQPASLPL
+268 RAAGPPAASALGGPSALP
-281 RAEVPRSID
+281 D
-290 LLALAQIRKAVS
+290 LLALSKLRQLVS
-302 VKRGFPQI
+302 KTRGFPQI
-310 ARLLNAPD
+310 ARL
-318 QVAYSGIGDAATR
+318 STSEAALSYAALPNIADCGAR

-340 RTKRVPAV
+340 RTKRIPAV
-348 IGEDIESGV
+348 LGDDHAASIQTFAANYES
-357 QKFAD
+357 
-362 DYSAYFKRHAKAETM
+362 YFKAHANGQTM
-377 LDPAPRFALWQG
+377 LDAAPRFAVWPG
-389 NGIVCFGDTVKD
+389 NGIVSFGDTLKD
-401 ANIVADIATHTAK
+401 AKIVADIAESTAA
-414 TVALGEATGGWSPL
+414 TVALGERTGGWAPL
-428 SEQDI
+428 SEKDI
-433 FAIEYW
+433 FDIEYW
-439 ELEQAKLRKGPS
+439 DLEQAKLRKGPA

-478 EQGAQVIGLDI
+478 EQGAQVVGLDI
-489 DKEITGI
+489 DKEIPDI

-515 TDAINFAVR
+515 QDAIDFTVR

-543 YLDVM
+543 ALDVM
-548 AQTDWERT
+548 AQTDWDRT
-556 IMINLTSHQKLMSK
+556 LMINLTSHQKLMNK
-570 VIPFVKQGIDA
+570 VIPFVKHSPDG

-621 HKVRVNIVHP
+621 WKIRVNIVHP

-641 PEALQKSAA
+641 PEALAKSAA
-650 RYGMTV
+650 RYNMTV

-664 MKVEIKS
+664 MKVEIRS
-671 KDIGNMVSAMA
+671 KDIGNMVAAMA